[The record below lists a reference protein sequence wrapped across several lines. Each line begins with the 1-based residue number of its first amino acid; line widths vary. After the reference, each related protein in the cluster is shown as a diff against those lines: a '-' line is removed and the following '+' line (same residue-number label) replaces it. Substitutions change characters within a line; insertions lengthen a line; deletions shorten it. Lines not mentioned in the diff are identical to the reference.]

1 VIWGYLDKFGLAD
14 KVRKAKNQLNADMG
28 NDIEFSGGER
38 QIIAFIRILL
48 QDRDIVIMDE

>member
-14 KVRKAKNQLNADMG
+14 KVRKSKNQLNADMG